1 LMSECTAVFNP
12 EQLETRASG
21 LPLLHNKT
29 TRPHEPSRKR
39 YESNMVIT
47 HSEALPP
54 QEAVNP
60 SSDQSA
66 ASPTT
71 HRLSIPRKALITTK
85 AFGVDT
91 STVKKQLIQDL
102 NNA

>member
-1 LMSECTAVFNP
+1 MPFPFFIL
-12 EQLETRASG
+12 
-21 LPLLHNKT
+21 
-29 TRPHEPSRKR
+29 
-39 YESNMVIT
+39 
-47 HSEALPP
+47 

-102 NNA
+102 NNAVKCTEAIMFPLLLNLIKADM